1 MQDNNNDLDQ
11 NGQPPATIPGF
22 ILIILKNFSIIILIG
37 LAIYFV
43 IPQIAS
49 LQKNMV
55 VVRSLKFWA
64 VGLAVIAQL
73 TSYLGSGLTIKELV
87 KSAHRYISIFRGMM
101 ITLSST
107 SIGLVAG
114 VFCSW
119 ALTNLDNH
127 GTLLKISQ

>member
-1 MQDNNNDLDQ
+1 MQNNDNDLDQ
-11 NGQPPATIPGF
+11 RPQPAAPIPGF
-22 ILIILKNFSIIILIG
+22 FSIILKNFSIIIIIG

-49 LQKNMV
+49 LQKNIV

-73 TSYLGSGLTIKELV
+73 TSYLGSGFTIKELV

-101 ITLSST
+101 ITLS
-107 SIGLVAG
+107 
-114 VFCSW
+114 
-119 ALTNLDNH
+119 
-127 GTLLKISQ
+127 